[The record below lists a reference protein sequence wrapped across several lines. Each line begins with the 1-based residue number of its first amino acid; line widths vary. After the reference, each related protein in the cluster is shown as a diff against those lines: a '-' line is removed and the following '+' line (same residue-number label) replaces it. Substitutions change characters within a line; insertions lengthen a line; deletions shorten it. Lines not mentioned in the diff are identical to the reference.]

1 MTELIAFLLRHGYT
15 VLFIAVF
22 LEQFGVPIPSAPIL
36 LAAGAL
42 AAHGQPLL
50 FHSSCAGGRGEPHGR
65 SRSGTSSAA
74 RRGHKVL
81 KLLCRLSLEP
91 DSCVRRTEDLFARH
105 GDRAL
110 LLAKFIPGFGVA
122 IPPMAGHL
130 GMRLIRFMLL
140 DVIGAI
146 LWICVFSGAGFLFS
160 EQIEDI
166 ALMLA
171 RLGNG
176 AVILAVA
183 GLAGYLVWKYVQRR
197 RYLRKLRV
205 ARISP
210 DELMRQLA
218 AGEDPVI
225 IDLRHELELGT
236 EEVRLPGAIN
246 MIPEEVARRHV
257 EIPRDRDIVLYC
269 T

>member
-1 MTELIAFLLRHGYT
+1 MTELISFLLRHGYT

-22 LEQFGVPIPSAPIL
+22 LEQFGVPVPSAPIL

-42 AAHGQPLL
+42 AAHGHLSFFTVLVLGVVASLMGDLVWYQL
-50 FHSSCAGGRGEPHGR
+50 GR
-65 SRSGTSSAA
+65 S
-74 RRGHKVL
+74 RGHKVL
-81 KLLCRLSLEP
+81 KLLCKLSLEP

-105 GDRAL
+105 GGRAL
-110 LLAKFIPGFGVA
+110 ILAKFIPGFGVA

-140 DVIGAI
+140 DVAGAI

-176 AVILAVA
+176 AVILAMA

-246 MIPEEVARRHV
+246 MIPQEVARRHQ

>member
-1 MTELIAFLLRHGYT
+1 
-15 VLFIAVF
+15 
-22 LEQFGVPIPSAPIL
+22 L

-42 AAHGQPLL
+42 AAHGQLAWFTVL
-50 FHSSCAGGRGEPHGR
+50 VLGVVASLAGDLVWYQLGRI
-65 SRSGTSSAA
+65 
-74 RRGHKVL
+74 RGHKVL
-81 KLLCRLSLEP
+81 KFLCRVSLEP
-91 DSCVRRTEDLFARH
+91 DSCVRRTENVFARH

-110 LLAKFIPGFGVA
+110 LLAKFVPGFGVA

-130 GMRLIRFMLL
+130 GMKLARFLLL
-140 DVIGAI
+140 DTLGAI
-146 LWICVFSGAGFLFS
+146 LWICVFCGAGYLFS
-160 EQIEDI
+160 EQIEEI

-176 AVILAVA
+176 AVILAAA
-183 GLAGYLVWKYVQRR
+183 GLAGYLLGKYVQRR
-197 RYLRKLRV
+197 RYLHKLSV

-210 DELMRQLA
+210 HELMQKLA

-225 IDLRHELELGT
+225 IDLRHDLERGA
-236 EEVRLPGAIN
+236 EEIRLPGAIS
-246 MIPEEVARRHV
+246 MVPEEVALRHA

>member
-1 MTELIAFLLRHGYT
+1 MAELIAFLLRYGYV
-15 VLFIAVF
+15 VLFVAVF

-42 AAHGQPLL
+42 AAHGNLSFFTVLALGVVASLMGDLVWYQL
-50 FHSSCAGGRGEPHGR
+50 GR
-65 SRSGTSSAA
+65 SR
-74 RRGHKVL
+74 GHEVL
-81 KLLCRLSLEP
+81 KLICRLSLEP
-91 DSCVRRTEDLFARH
+91 DSCVRRTENVFARH

-122 IPPMAGHL
+122 VPPMAGHL
-130 GMRLIRFMLL
+130 GMRLGRFVLL
-140 DVIGAI
+140 DGLGAI

-160 EQIEDI
+160 EQIESV

-176 AVILAVA
+176 AVILAA
-183 GLAGYLVWKYVQRR
+183 GGLAGYLVGKYVQRR

-210 DELMRQLA
+210 DELMRKLA

-225 IDLRHELELGT
+225 IDLRHALERGT
-236 EEVRLPGAIN
+236 EGVRLPGAIN
-246 MIPEEVARRHV
+246 MIPEEVSRRHV

>member
-1 MTELIAFLLRHGYT
+1 MAALIAFLLRHGYII
-15 VLFIAVF
+15 LFIAVF
-22 LEQFGVPIPSAPIL
+22 LEQFGVPVPSAPVL

-42 AAHGQPLL
+42 AAHGHLSFFVVLVLGVVASLMGDLVWYQL
-50 FHSSCAGGRGEPHGR
+50 GR
-65 SRSGTSSAA
+65 S
-74 RRGHKVL
+74 RGHKVL
-81 KLLCRLSLEP
+81 RMLCRLSLEP
-91 DSCVRRTEDLFARH
+91 DSCVRRTESVFAQY

-110 LLAKFIPGFGVA
+110 LLAKFIPGLGVA

-130 GMRLIRFMLL
+130 GMRLARFVLL
-140 DVIGAI
+140 DVLGAT

-160 EQIEDI
+160 QQIESI

-176 AVILAVA
+176 AVILAA
-183 GLAGYLVWKYVQRR
+183 GGLAGYLVGKYVQRR

-210 DELMRQLA
+210 DELMQKLA
-218 AGEDPVI
+218 AGESPVI
-225 IDLRHELELGT
+225 IDLRHALERGT

-246 MIPEEVARRHV
+246 MMPEDVARRHG
-257 EIPRDRDIVLYC
+257 EIPRDRDIILYC

>member
-1 MTELIAFLLRHGYT
+1 MTELISFLLRHGYAIFF
-15 VLFIAVF
+15 VAVF
-22 LEQFGVPIPSAPIL
+22 LEQFGVPVPSAPIL

-42 AAHGQPLL
+42 AAHGHLSFFAILVLGVVASLIGDLVWYQL
-50 FHSSCAGGRGEPHGR
+50 GR
-65 SRSGTSSAA
+65 S
-74 RRGHKVL
+74 RGHKVL

-91 DSCVRRTEDLFARH
+91 DSCVRRTENLFARY
-105 GDRAL
+105 GERAL

-130 GMRLIRFMLL
+130 GMSLIRFMVL
-140 DVIGAI
+140 DAVGAL
-146 LWICVFSGAGFLFS
+146 LWICVFSGAGFIFS
-160 EQIEDI
+160 EQIEEI

-176 AVILAVA
+176 AVILATA

-218 AGEDPVI
+218 AGADLVI

-236 EEVRLPGAIN
+236 DEVRLPGAVN
-246 MIPEEVARRHV
+246 MIPEEVARRHQ

>member
-1 MTELIAFLLRHGYT
+1 MADLIAFLLRYGYV
-15 VLFIAVF
+15 VLFVAVF

-42 AAHGQPLL
+42 AAHGNLSFFTVL
-50 FHSSCAGGRGEPHGR
+50 VLGVVASLMGDIVWYWLGR
-65 SRSGTSSAA
+65 SR
-74 RRGHKVL
+74 GHDVL

-91 DSCVRRTEDLFARH
+91 DSCVRRTENVFSRH

-122 IPPMAGHL
+122 VPPMAGHL
-130 GMRLIRFMLL
+130 GMGLARFLLL
-140 DVIGAI
+140 DVLGAI
-146 LWICVFSGAGFLFS
+146 LWICVYSGAGFLFS
-160 EQIEDI
+160 EQIEDV

-176 AVILAVA
+176 AVVLAMG
-183 GLAGYLVWKYVQRR
+183 GLAGYLVGKYVQRR
-197 RYLRKLRV
+197 RYIRKLRV

-210 DELMRQLA
+210 DELMRKLA

-225 IDLRHELELGT
+225 IDLRHALALGT
-236 EEVRLPGAIN
+236 EDVRLPGAIN
-246 MIPEEVARRHV
+246 MIPEEVARRHG